1 MVDIK
6 NKIVDTTKFSA
17 MAEFRR
23 RIESRTSFKNIL
35 TVLDQ
40 VSAEYNVRAVCR
52 QGALFPHVYTIGF
65 ADEQGRETTQ
75 AFNVEEKV
83 A

>member
-1 MVDIK
+1 MPDLK

-23 RIESRTSFKNIL
+23 RIENRTNLKNIL

-40 VSAEYNVRAVCR
+40 VSTDYGVKAFSR
-52 QGALFPHVYTIGF
+52 QGALYPNVYTLGF
-65 ADEQGRETTQ
+65 VDDQGREVSQ

>member
-1 MVDIK
+1 MSELK

-23 RIESRTSFKNIL
+23 RIEHRTSFNNVLTIL
-35 TVLDQ
+35 NHVAT
-40 VSAEYNVRAVCR
+40 EYNVKAFSR
-52 QGALFPHVYTIGF
+52 QGALYPNVYTLGF
-65 ADEQGRETTQ
+65 MDEQGREVSQ

>member
-1 MVDIK
+1 MAEIK

-23 RIESRTSFKNIL
+23 RIENRTSFKNIL
-35 TVLDQ
+35 STLNQ
-40 VSAEYNVRAVCR
+40 VATEYNVKAFSR
-52 QGALFPHVYTIGF
+52 QGALYPNVYTLGF
-65 ADEQGRETTQ
+65 SDDLGREVSQ
-75 AFNVEEKV
+75 AFNIEEKM